1 MKQYSKMIG
10 TGSLLALSMLA
21 GCSNK
26 GTNLS
31 EPVGFTAVPRT
42 SPAMVRGT
50 PMAPQT
56 MTARPATTTE
66 TRTVAPAATTTAAPA
81 PVASGSGSAVY
92 YPLGVRENAVLLVDR
107 AFPGEVSRG
116 QQFSYDIKVT
126 NVSGITVDDVLIE
139 ESAPSGFTVASTN
152 PQATQQGG
160 NMLFNLGRMNPGET
174 KTIRVTGAATGAAV
188 ASCATVSYTIPV
200 CMNIAVVE
208 PKLSIT
214 KSAPAEVVIC
224 DNIPITIV
232 VTNNGTGI
240 ARNVRVRDQ
249 LPANLMADN
258 KGVFETA
265 GMDLRA
271 GESKTFTFNAR
282 ASQTGIYPN
291 TAEAMADGGLTATSN
306 QTSTKVTQ
314 PVLAVKCEVGQAIRI
329 GQNATFKF
337 TVTNSGDSA
346 CNDTTLVANLGGARL
361 ISADNNGAAGGNGA
375 TWNLGSIPAGQSRTV
390 SVVVAGAA
398 AGNIPVSATVNCGCA
413 TPATTTCQV
422 NVVGVPD
429 IGTLVTDDDGVVM
442 VGNNHTYRVEVLN
455 QGQINLTNTRMIVS
469 MPQGMTFVSSA
480 DGRLVAGNKV
490 EFDFGVVT
498 PGQRKMSSFV
508 VKSSVAGELLVTGE
522 TTCAELRTPVRD
534 DELTNFVQ

>member
-56 MTARPATTTE
+56 MTARPAATTE
-66 TRTVAPAATTTAAPA
+66 TRPAPVATTTAAPA
-81 PVASGSGSAVY
+81 PSASGSSVY
-92 YPLGVRENAVLLVDR
+92 YPLGVQQNAVLLVDR
-107 AFPGEVSRG
+107 VFPGEVSRG

-214 KSAPAEVVIC
+214 KSAPAEVIIC

-249 LPANLMADN
+249 LPPNLMAEN

-282 ASQTGIYPN
+282 ASQTGVYPN
-291 TAEAMADGGLTATSN
+291 TAEAIADGGLTATSN

-314 PVLAVKCEVGQAIRI
+314 PVLAVKCEVGQTIRI

-346 CNDTTLVANLGGARL
+346 CNDTMLVANLGGARL
-361 ISADNNGAAGGNGA
+361 ISADNNGAAAGA
-375 TWNLGSIPAGQSRTV
+375 GASWNLGAIPAGQSRTV
-390 SVVVAGAA
+390 SVVVAGAT

-413 TPATTTCQV
+413 TPAQTTCQV

-429 IGTLVTDDDGVVM
+429 IGTLITDDDGVVM
-442 VGNNHTYRVEVLN
+442 VGNNHTYRVEVAN
-455 QGQINLTNTRMIVS
+455 QGQVNLTNTRMVVQL
-469 MPQGMTFVSSA
+469 PQGMTFVSSPL
-480 DGRLVAGNKV
+480 GKPIAGNKV
-490 EFDFGVVT
+490 EFTFGTVP
-498 PGQRKMSSFV
+498 PGQRPTSTMV
-508 VKSSVAGELLVTGE
+508 VKSSVAGELLVIGE

>member
-1 MKQYSKMIG
+1 MKQHSMMIG
-10 TGSLLALSMLA
+10 SGTLLALSMLA
-21 GCSNK
+21 GCANK

-31 EPVGFTAVPRT
+31 EPVGYTAVPRT
-42 SPAMVRGT
+42 SPAALSGT
-50 PMAPQT
+50 GMASQT
-56 MTARPATTTE
+56 MT
-66 TRTVAPAATTTAAPA
+66 RTAPAAEPRTTTPAPAAP
-81 PVASGSGSAVY
+81 SGSGSAVY
-92 YPLGVRENAVLLVDR
+92 YPLGVQQNAVLLVDR
-107 AFPGEVSRG
+107 AFPSEVSRG

-139 ESAPSGFTVASTN
+139 ESALTGFTVASTN

-188 ASCATVSYTIPV
+188 AACATVSYTIPV

-208 PKLSIT
+208 PKLAIT
-214 KSAPAEVVIC
+214 KSAPAEVIIC
-224 DNIPITIV
+224 DNIPVTIV

-249 LPANLMADN
+249 LPPNLMADN
-258 KGVFETA
+258 KAVFETA
-265 GMDLRA
+265 AMDLRA
-271 GESKTFTFNAR
+271 GESKTFTFVAR
-282 ASQTGIYPN
+282 ASQTGVYPN
-291 TAEAMADGGLTATSN
+291 TAEAVADGGLTATSN

-314 PVLAVKCEVGQAIRI
+314 PVLAVKCDVGETIRI

-346 CNDTTLVANLGGARL
+346 CNETTLVANLGGARL
-361 ISADNNGAAGGNGA
+361 ISADNNGAAAGTG
-375 TWNLGSIPAGQSRTV
+375 TSWNLGSIPPGQSRTV
-390 SVVVAGAA
+390 SVVVAGAT

-413 TPATTTCQV
+413 TPVTTTCQV

-455 QGQINLTNTRMIVS
+455 QGQVNLTNTRMIVS

-490 EFDFGVVT
+490 EFNFGVV
-498 PGQRKMSSFV
+498 PSGERKMSSFV
-508 VKSSVAGELLVTGE
+508 VKSSVAGELLVIGE